1 MDQETPVT
9 RKLNELSIPYTLHI
23 HERPLCSLEQA
34 ADERGLLQEQI
45 VRSLLFRLEDH
56 SHILVLVAGPAKVSW
71 SSLRK
76 YLGVRR
82 LTIANDS
89 EVQDITGFVPGA
101 VSPVGLKRPMRIL
114 ADQGLKDQQIVSI
127 GAGIRNAG
135 IILRTEDLLRSI
147 EVEFVTITE
156 A

>member
-1 MDQETPVT
+1 MSLAS
-9 RKLNELSIPYTLHI
+9 RIPFTSTKD
-23 HERPLCSLEQA
+23 PCVPWS
-34 ADERGLLQEQI
+34 
-45 VRSLLFRLEDH
+45 RLRTKGDH

-82 LTIANDS
+82 LTTANDS
-89 EVQDITGFVPGA
+89 EVQDVTGFVPGA
-101 VSPVGLKRPMRIL
+101 VSPVGLKRSMRIL

-147 EVEFVTITE
+147 EVEFVDITE